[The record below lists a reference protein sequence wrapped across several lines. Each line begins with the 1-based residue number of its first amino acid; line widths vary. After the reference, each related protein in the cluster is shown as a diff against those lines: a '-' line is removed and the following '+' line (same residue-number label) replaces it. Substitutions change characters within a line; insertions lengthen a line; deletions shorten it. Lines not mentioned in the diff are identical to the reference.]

1 MSLYILFIS
10 TYFCTEVMHRKYF
23 ISRYEYI
30 IYNTLFNDIYIFGKD
45 YPKTLTTKEEKYQ
58 HETELT
64 LI

>member
-1 MSLYILFIS
+1 MYAWSEDF
-10 TYFCTEVMHRKYF
+10 
-23 ISRYEYI
+23 
-30 IYNTLFNDIYIFGKD
+30 FGKD

>member
-1 MSLYILFIS
+1 MSHTQQHTDRTTRS
-10 TYFCTEVMHRKYF
+10 APGWDRTYNALV
-23 ISRYEYI
+23 
-30 IYNTLFNDIYIFGKD
+30 FGKD

>member
-1 MSLYILFIS
+1 MYGINLTFQRIS
-10 TYFCTEVMHRKYF
+10 HSF
-23 ISRYEYI
+23 
-30 IYNTLFNDIYIFGKD
+30 FGKD